1 MATVIV
7 TAWTVILTPFS
18 SAPFVL
24 GPLGAEAE
32 ALELS
37 EVEFVEILGRIFVGC
52 GIVHDVRIAKG
63 GVRPRGDMQVLCPDV
78 AWSCSCE
85 SGESLRHHLG
95 GKRDF
100 LPKK

>member
-7 TAWTVILTPFS
+7 TARTVILTPFP
-18 SAPFVL
+18 SAGFVL

-37 EVEFVEILGRIFVGC
+37 EVEFIEILGRIFVGC

-63 GVRPRGDMQVLCPDV
+63 DICPRGDMQVLCPDV
-78 AWSCSCE
+78 AWSLSYE
-85 SGESLRHHLG
+85 SGESLRQHPC